1 MLVSVTESGR
11 FWDKVQGME
20 AWDMAETLPG
30 ISILLGCS
38 GCSVASRLSPEGGS
52 WGARQVHLMQDQLGP
67 SLGHLGWSVQSSLKE
82 QESGKRGELATV
94 RDPNKAWS
102 PRKLR
107 GACVAPRL
115 CGSELGV
122 FPEFFQNKPPTNR
135 GAGEGPA
142 RGQKLVQVWGAENIG
157 LACLFLGEGREK
169 HPKWSCHTLW
179 AS

>member
-122 FPEFFQNKPPTNR
+122 FPEFFQNKPPTEVQEKALQGGKNWSRSGVLKTLAWPASSWGR
-135 GAGEGPA
+135 GMKNTLNG
-142 RGQKLVQVWGAENIG
+142 LVTHYG
-157 LACLFLGEGREK
+157 L
-169 HPKWSCHTLW
+169 HD
-179 AS
+179 